1 MHCMYLN
8 AIVPGLKNCVAKS
21 KVMYCTNFCISLLIR
36 WCILMIRL
44 LLVFIICLMR
54 ACRCWLGSKNVSFFQ
69 VLVWIAMANPINMA
83 YPINWEAW
91 MAATCIWHSFNL
103 LSLMVE
109 VNRVTA
115 CSAALTLCFDTPLSS
130 LAVRYTHILALQ
142 LLTATTPCAC
152 SKPCV

>member
-91 MAATCIWHSFNL
+91 MAATCIWHSFIFTIL
-103 LSLMVE
+103 DGGSESCHCLQ
-109 VNRVTA
+109 
-115 CSAALTLCFDTPLSS
+115 CSSDIVFWYSTVIPGCTIHAHSSIAIVDCYDPLR
-130 LAVRYTHILALQ
+130 L
-142 LLTATTPCAC
+142 
-152 SKPCV
+152 